1 MSTAAFSGFDAA
13 RARIAA
19 IQAQFSTRA
28 GTAVGSAASSL
39 SPTALAAGDFQS
51 VLAQLTNASGA
62 SSAINAT
69 QVPDMVATGTSTP
82 RGADVIAAG
91 EKYLGVPYVYGGT
104 DPTKGLDCSGFVQR
118 AYRDVGVELPRVT
131 YDQVKVGTPVAREDL
146 APGDLVFSVGDK
158 GMRVN
163 GHVGIYVGNDKYL
176 VAPKTGDVV
185 KLADLPDR
193 ITAIRRVLPTEQPSP
208 SVGAISSA
216 LAAASARGVGMLGG
230 NV

>member
-1 MSTAAFSGFDAA
+1 MSTAAFAGIDAA

-28 GTAVGSAASSL
+28 GTAVGSAMSSL
-39 SPTALAAGDFQS
+39 SPTALAEGDFQS
-51 VLAQLTNASGA
+51 VLAQLTNANG
-62 SSAINAT
+62 AINAT
-69 QVPDMVATGTSTP
+69 QMPDIVATGTGAP
-82 RGADVIAAG
+82 RGADVIAAA
-91 EKYLGVPYVYGGT
+91 EQYLGVPYVYGGT

-118 AYRDVGVELPRVT
+118 AYQDVGVELPRVT

-185 KLADLPDR
+185 KVADLPDR
-193 ITAIRRVLPTEQPSP
+193 ITAIRRVLPTEQRSP
-208 SVGAISSA
+208 SVDAISSA

>member
-1 MSTAAFSGFDAA
+1 MSTSAFAGIDAA

-28 GTAVGSAASSL
+28 GTTVGSAMSSL
-39 SPTALAAGDFQS
+39 SPTALAQGDFQS
-51 VLAQLTNASGA
+51 VLAQLTNANGT
-62 SSAINAT
+62 INAT
-69 QVPDMVATGTSTP
+69 QTPDMATGTGAP
-82 RGADVIAAG
+82 RGADVIAAA
-91 EKYLGVPYVYGGT
+91 EQYLGVPYVYGGT

-185 KLADLPDR
+185 KVADLPDR